1 MSLSNGL
8 LELHGINVVVKE
20 ALNTHEIISCSGS
33 KTIRAS
39 YLPQRVAIDLQNR
52 RMIWPSKKYLFGVP
66 RNCTV
71 T

>member
-8 LELHGINVVVKE
+8 LELQGINVVVKG

-52 RMIWPSKKYLFGVP
+52 RMI
-66 RNCTV
+66 
-71 T
+71 